1 MPNFPA
7 RIYVNEELKISF
19 FMTELEIDRSMHR
32 SIAQKMLEWTTENGC
47 NLIVS
52 ATAIP
57 YHNDV
62 QNDSDDACIGNSM
75 PESTKPSVYA
85 VSSTQSAAKKI
96 REVGFL
102 HLRSGT
108 VTGIPSILLNEGA
121 LAGLD
126 VIVLI
131 VHLAK
136 DMPDFHAAAVISE
149 AISKLVPGIYC
160 DIRSLIAD
168 AQLDENNIKNIRKSQ
183 SKSDFQVDMYR

>member
-1 MPNFPA
+1 
-7 RIYVNEELKISF
+7 
-19 FMTELEIDRSMHR
+19 
-32 SIAQKMLEWTTENGC
+32 
-47 NLIVS
+47 LIVS

-62 QNDSDDACIGNSM
+62 QNDRDDACIGNSM
-75 PESTKPSVYA
+75 PASTKPSVYA

-149 AISKLVPGIYC
+149 AISKLVSGIYC

-168 AQLDENNIKNIRKSQ
+168 AQLDENNIKISEKVNQNPIFR
-183 SKSDFQVDMYR
+183 